1 MTIEPAPTPE
11 TCLAIARRSDPDRF
25 LTALFAPP
33 GGRDAVFV
41 LIAFN
46 HELVR
51 AVEMPSAQ
59 SGAGPIA
66 TLIRLQWWRE
76 VVEGSRGDWRH
87 HEVAEPLHKLIDNG
101 AVSSTT
107 LLRLIDARESDAEGL
122 SDLEA
127 WRVSLLN
134 GAGALQQAIGE
145 ALHVDPA
152 LSDRLSEVGA
162 AYAIGALARHLAE
175 LLRAGRCTLPDD
187 LLAVAGTTR
196 EALLLD
202 PGPDLL
208 ARLRPVLV
216 QEGIG
221 FLGRAGRFHL
231 PRDRIAAALPLVLAA
246 RDLGRAATPSTQVQR
261 SGQRGIGDRVAVL
274 ASYATGRAG
283 RPSLVPELN
292 R

>member
-11 TCLAIARRSDPDRF
+11 TCLAIARRSDTDRF

-87 HEVAEPLHKLIDNG
+87 HEVAEPLHRLIDSG

-175 LLRAGRCTLPDD
+175 MLRAGRCRLPDD

-231 PRDRIAAALPLVLAA
+231 PRDRIAAALPLVLAV